1 MPGETHGV
9 ISLLPALVA
18 IGLTLKTRQ
27 VLLSLFAG
35 IWLGGTILTGYNPI
49 AGAARALEFV
59 VSNVTATWNM
69 KLLLFTFFV
78 GAMLGMIFLSGGMS
92 ALATRI
98 AERIQTRKQ
107 AEVGTATLGML
118 IFVDSYAS
126 TMITGS
132 VMRPITDTFEISRE
146 KLAYIL
152 DSTTSPT
159 ASVAVVSTWLGFEVG
174 LIRQQFTNLGIQ
186 ADPFVMFLKSLPFR
200 FYSLLA
206 MALVFIVILT
216 DWEFGPMKR
225 AEQRAEQ
232 TGKVLR
238 DDADPLIETQ
248 EDDIETPEDLD
259 PRWWYFAVPIV
270 TLVFMTGFSLLF
282 TGGLTVDAV
291 VTPLLGM
298 NFETLGNNLVQ
309 AISNAS
315 TANAI
320 LWAAFAGAGSILAI
334 LVGHAR
340 VGLEPVSDAIFEG
353 FKMVMFPVAVL
364 SLAWSIG
371 AVSQT
376 LGVGPFIVGISEGV
390 ITAAM
395 LPAIVFVS
403 SMLIAFSIGTS
414 WGTMGILFPVAVPL
428 AYQLG
433 APLPSAIGAI
443 LTGALFGDHCSPISD
458 TTVLSSMF
466 AASDHVDH
474 VNTQIPYAVLA
485 GVIATLLFL
494 ASGYGLPAV
503 PALLIGLVLLVGGA
517 YTLSE
522 HVDVGRFTVYDNDAD
537 LGVSDD

>member
-1 MPGETHGV
+1 MAGPETYGL

-18 IGLTLKTRQ
+18 IGLTLTTRQ

-35 IWLGGTILTGYNPI
+35 IWLGATIIVGYNPV

-69 KLLLFTFFV
+69 KLLLFTFLV

-98 AERIQTRKQ
+98 ADRIRTRKG
-107 AEVGTATLGML
+107 AELGTAGLGML

-132 VMRPITDTFEISRE
+132 VMRPITDQFDISRE

-174 LIRQQFTNLGIQ
+174 LIQQQFEALGIT
-186 ADPFVMFLKSLPFR
+186 ADPFVMFLQSIPFR

-206 MALVFIVILT
+206 MALVFVVILT
-216 DWEFGPMKR
+216 DWDFGPMQTAERR
-225 AEQRAEQ
+225 AEE

-248 EDDIETPEDLD
+248 EDDIVTPEHVD
-259 PRWWYFAVPIV
+259 PEWWYFAAPIV
-270 TLVFMTGFSLLF
+270 ALVGMTAFSLLY
-282 TGGLTVDAV
+282 TGGLTLDAV
-291 VTPLLGM
+291 FGADSLGALS
-298 NFETLGNNLVQ
+298 NALVD

-320 LWAAFAGAGSILAI
+320 LWASFTGAATILTI

-340 VGLEPVSDAIFEG
+340 IGLEPISDAIFEG

-371 AVSQT
+371 AVSQAM
-376 LGVGPFIVGISEGV
+376 GVGPFIVGIAEGV
-390 ITAAM
+390 ISAAM
-395 LPAIVFVS
+395 LPAIIFVAAVVIS
-403 SMLIAFSIGTS
+403 FSIGTS
-414 WGTMGILFPVAVPL
+414 WGTMGILFPVAIPL
-428 AYQLG
+428 AFNLG

-485 GVIATLLFL
+485 GLIATLLFL
-494 ASGYGLPAV
+494 ASGYGLPAF
-503 PALLIGLVLLVGGA
+503 PALAIGLVLLVGGA
-517 YTLSE
+517 YVFSE
-522 HVDVGRFTVYDNDAD
+522 HVDLGRVTVYDTDGD

>member
-1 MPGETHGV
+1 MSGETYGL

-18 IGLTLKTRQ
+18 IGLTLTTRQ

-35 IWLGGTILTGYNPI
+35 IWLGASIIVGYNPV

-69 KLLLFTFFV
+69 KLLLFTFLV

-92 ALATRI
+92 ALASRI
-98 AERIQTRKQ
+98 ADRIRTKKQ
-107 AEVGTATLGML
+107 AELGTSVLGML

-132 VMRPITDTFEISRE
+132 VMRPITDEFDVSRE

-174 LIRQQFTNLGIQ
+174 LIQQQFEALGIQ
-186 ADPFVMFLKSLPFR
+186 ADPFVMFLQSIPFR

-206 MALVFIVILT
+206 MALVFVVVLT
-216 DWEFGPMKR
+216 DWDFGPMEA

-248 EDDIETPEDLD
+248 EDDITTPPDVD
-259 PRWWYFAVPIV
+259 PKWWYFAAPIV
-270 TLVFMTGFSLLF
+270 ALVAMTGFSLLY
-282 TGGLTVDAV
+282 TGGLTFAGLFEPLVAGNVGAAGNAV
-291 VTPLLGM
+291 VD
-298 NFETLGNNLVQ
+298 

-320 LWAAFAGAGSILAI
+320 LWASFTGAFTILAI
-334 LVGHAR
+334 LVADAR
-340 VGLEPVSDAIFEG
+340 VGLEPISDAIFEG

-371 AVSQT
+371 AVSQAM
-376 LGVGPFIVGISEGV
+376 GVGPYIVGIAEG
-390 ITAAM
+390 IISPAM
-395 LPAIVFVS
+395 LPAIIFVS
-403 SMLIAFSIGTS
+403 AVLISFSIGTS
-414 WGTMGILFPVAVPL
+414 WGTMGILFPVAIPL
-428 AYQLG
+428 AHSLG

-474 VNTQIPYAVLA
+474 VNTQIPYALLA
-485 GVIATLLFL
+485 GSIATLLFL
-494 ASGYGLPAV
+494 ASGYGLPAL
-503 PALLIGLVLLVGGA
+503 PALGIGFVLLVTGA
-517 YTLSE
+517 YALSE
-522 HVDVGRFTVYDNDAD
+522 HADVGRVTVYDNDAD
-537 LGVSDD
+537 LGVAED

>member
-1 MPGETHGV
+1 MAGETYGL
-9 ISLLPALVA
+9 ISLLPAAVA
-18 IGLTLKTRQ
+18 IVLTLTTRQ

-35 IWLGGTILTGYNPI
+35 IWLGATIITGYNP
-49 AGAARALEFV
+49 ASGSARALEFV

-69 KLLLFTFFV
+69 KLLLFTFLV
-78 GAMLGMIFLSGGMS
+78 GAMLGLIFLSGGMS

-98 AERIQTRKQ
+98 AERIRTRKQ
-107 AEVGTATLGML
+107 AELGTSLLGML

-132 VMRPITDTFEISRE
+132 VMRPITDQFDISRE

-174 LIRQQFTNLGIQ
+174 LIQQQFEALNIA
-186 ADPFVMFLKSLPFR
+186 ADPFVMFLQSIPFR

-206 MALVFIVILT
+206 MALVFVVVLSGW
-216 DWEFGPMKR
+216 DFGPMQAAENR
-225 AEQRAEQ
+225 AEK

-248 EDDIETPEDLD
+248 EDDITTPEHVD
-259 PRWWYFAVPIV
+259 PEWWYFAAPIV
-270 TLVFMTGFSLLF
+270 ALVAMTAFSLLY
-282 TGGLTVDAV
+282 TGGLTLSG
-291 VTPLLGM
+291 LLGPLSAG
-298 NFETLGNNLVQ
+298 NLGGVSTALVD

-315 TANAI
+315 TADAI
-320 LWAAFAGAGSILAI
+320 LWASFTGVATILAI
-334 LVGHAR
+334 LLGHAR
-340 VGLEPVSDAIFEG
+340 IGLEPISDAMFEG

-364 SLAWSIG
+364 TLAWSIG
-371 AVSQT
+371 AVSQAM
-376 LGVGPFIVGISEGV
+376 GVGPFIVGIAEGI
-390 ITAAM
+390 ITPAM
-395 LPAIVFVS
+395 LPAIIFVAAAIIS
-403 SMLIAFSIGTS
+403 FSIGTS
-414 WGTMGILFPVAVPL
+414 WGTMGILFPVAIPL
-428 AYQLG
+428 AHTLG

-485 GVIATLLFL
+485 GAIATLLFL
-494 ASGYGLPAV
+494 ASGYGV
-503 PALLIGLVLLVGGA
+503 PALPALAVGFVVLVGSA
-517 YTLSE
+517 YVLSE
-522 HVDVGRFTVYDNDAD
+522 HVSLGGLAVYDNDAD

>member
-1 MPGETHGV
+1 MPGETYGV

-27 VLLSLFAG
+27 VLLSLFSG
-35 IWLGGTILTGYNPI
+35 IWLGGTILVGYNPI

-107 AEVGTATLGML
+107 AELGTSMLGML

-132 VMRPITDTFEISRE
+132 VMRPITDKFEISRE

-159 ASVAVVSTWLGFEVG
+159 ASIAVVSTWLGFEVG
-174 LIRQQFTNLGIQ
+174 LIRQQFENLGIQ
-186 ADPFVMFLKSLPFR
+186 ADPFVMFIQSLPFR
-200 FYSLLA
+200 FYSILA
-206 MALVFIVILT
+206 MALVFVVILT

-238 DDADPLIETQ
+238 DGADPLIETQ
-248 EDDIETPEDLD
+248 EDDIETPDHVE

-282 TGGLTVDAV
+282 TGGLTISGVL
-291 VTPLLGM
+291 TPLSNGNLGGLS
-298 NFETLGNNLVQ
+298 TALVD

-315 TANAI
+315 TADSI
-320 LWAAFAGAGSILAI
+320 LWAAFAASGSILAI

-340 VGLEPVSDAIFEG
+340 IGLEPVSDAIFEG

-376 LGVGPFIVGISEGV
+376 LGVGPYIVGISEGV

-395 LPAIVFVS
+395 LPAIVFVTS
-403 SMLIAFSIGTS
+403 VLISFAIGTS
-414 WGTMGILFPVAVPL
+414 WGTMGILFPVAIPL
-428 AYQLG
+428 AFNLG

-485 GVIATLLFL
+485 GSIATILFL
-494 ASGYGLPAV
+494 GSGYGLPAV
-503 PALLIGLVLLVGGA
+503 PALLIGFILLVGGA
-517 YTLSE
+517 YVLSE
-522 HVDVGRFTVYDNDAD
+522 HIDVARFSMYDNDAD

>member
-1 MPGETHGV
+1 MSGETYGL

-18 IGLTLKTRQ
+18 IGLTLTTRQ

-35 IWLGGTILTGYNPI
+35 IWLGASIIVGYNPV

-69 KLLLFTFFV
+69 KLLLFTFLV

-92 ALATRI
+92 ALASRI
-98 AERIQTRKQ
+98 ADRIRTKKQ
-107 AEVGTATLGML
+107 AELGTSVLGML

-132 VMRPITDTFEISRE
+132 VMRPITDEFDVSRE

-174 LIRQQFTNLGIQ
+174 LIQQQFEALGIQ
-186 ADPFVMFLKSLPFR
+186 ADPFVMFLQSIPFR

-206 MALVFIVILT
+206 MALVFVVVLT
-216 DWEFGPMKR
+216 DWDFGPMEA

-248 EDDIETPEDLD
+248 EDDITTPPDVD
-259 PRWWYFAVPIV
+259 PKWWYFAAPIV
-270 TLVFMTGFSLLF
+270 GLVAMTGFSLLY
-282 TGGLTVDAV
+282 TGGLTFAGLFEPLVAGNVGAAGNAV
-291 VTPLLGM
+291 VD
-298 NFETLGNNLVQ
+298 

-320 LWAAFAGAGSILAI
+320 LWASFTGAFTILAI
-334 LVGHAR
+334 LVADAR
-340 VGLEPVSDAIFEG
+340 VGLEPISDAIFEG

-371 AVSQT
+371 AVSQAM
-376 LGVGPFIVGISEGV
+376 GVGPYIVGIAEG
-390 ITAAM
+390 IISPAM
-395 LPAIVFVS
+395 LPAIIFVS
-403 SMLIAFSIGTS
+403 AVLISFSIGTS
-414 WGTMGILFPVAVPL
+414 WGTMGILFPVAIPL
-428 AYQLG
+428 AHSLG

-474 VNTQIPYAVLA
+474 VNTQIPYALLA
-485 GVIATLLFL
+485 GSIATLLFL
-494 ASGYGLPAV
+494 ASGYGLPAL
-503 PALLIGLVLLVGGA
+503 PALAIGFVLLVTGA
-517 YTLSE
+517 YALSE
-522 HVDVGRFTVYDNDAD
+522 HADVGRVTVYDNDAD
-537 LGVSDD
+537 LGVAEE

>member
-1 MPGETHGV
+1 MPGEYGL

-18 IGLTLKTRQ
+18 IGLTLTTRQ

-35 IWLGGTILTGYNPI
+35 IWLGATIMVGYNPV

-59 VSNVTATWNM
+59 VTNVTATWNM
-69 KLLLFTFFV
+69 KLLLFTFLV

-92 ALATRI
+92 ALASRI
-98 AERIQTRKQ
+98 ADRIRTRKQ
-107 AEVGTATLGML
+107 AELGTAGLGML

-132 VMRPITDTFEISRE
+132 VMRPITDEFDVSRE

-174 LIRQQFTNLGIQ
+174 LIQQQFEALDIQ
-186 ADPFVMFLKSLPFR
+186 ADPFVMFLQSIPFR

-206 MALVFIVILT
+206 MALVFVVVLT
-216 DWEFGPMKR
+216 DWEFGPMKA

-248 EDDIETPEDLD
+248 EDDIVTPPHVE
-259 PRWWYFAVPIV
+259 PNWWYFAAPIV
-270 TLVFMTGFSLLF
+270 ALVAMTGFSLLY
-282 TGGLTVDAV
+282 TGGLTLADVTAPLAAGNIGAAGNALVD
-291 VTPLLGM
+291 
-298 NFETLGNNLVQ
+298 

-320 LWAAFAGAGSILAI
+320 LWAAFTGAFTILAI

-340 VGLEPVSDAIFEG
+340 VGLEPISDAIFEG

-371 AVSQT
+371 AVSQAM
-376 LGVGPFIVGISEGV
+376 GVGPFIVGVAEGI
-390 ITAAM
+390 ITPAM
-395 LPAIVFVS
+395 LPAIIFVS
-403 SMLIAFSIGTS
+403 AVLISFSIGTS
-414 WGTMGILFPVAVPL
+414 WGTMGILFPVAIPL
-428 AYQLG
+428 AHSLG
-433 APLPSAIGAI
+433 APMPSAIGAI
-443 LTGALFGDHCSPISD
+443 LTGSLFGDHCSPISD

-474 VNTQIPYAVLA
+474 VNTQIPYALLA
-485 GVIATLLFL
+485 GTIAALLFL
-494 ASGYGLPAV
+494 ASGYGLPAL
-503 PALLIGLVLLVGGA
+503 PALAIGFVVLVGGA
-517 YTLSE
+517 YVLSE
-522 HVDVGRFTVYDNDAD
+522 HVDVGRVTVYDNDAD
-537 LGVSDD
+537 LGVSED

>member
-1 MPGETHGV
+1 MPAESYGL

-18 IGLTLKTRQ
+18 IGLTLATRQ

-35 IWLGGTILTGYNPI
+35 IWLGATILVGYNPVS
-49 AGAARALEFV
+49 GAARALEFV

-69 KLLLFTFFV
+69 KLLLFTFLV
-78 GAMLGMIFLSGGMS
+78 GAMLGMVFLSGGMS

-98 AERIQTRKQ
+98 ADRIRTRRQ
-107 AEVGTATLGML
+107 AELGTGVLGML

-132 VMRPITDTFEISRE
+132 VMRPITDQFDISRE

-174 LIRQQFTNLGIQ
+174 LIRDQFESLGIE
-186 ADPFVMFLKSLPFR
+186 ADPFVMFLQSIPFR

-206 MALVFIVILT
+206 MALVFVVILA
-216 DWEFGPMKR
+216 DWNFGPMQAAERR
-225 AEQRAEQ
+225 AEH
-232 TGKVLR
+232 TGEVLR
-238 DDADPLIETQ
+238 DDADPLIETREQ
-248 EDDIETPEDLD
+248 DIVTPDHVD
-259 PRWWYFAVPIV
+259 PRWWYFAAPIV
-270 TLVFMTGFSLLF
+270 ALVAMTGFSLLY
-282 TGGLTVDAV
+282 TGGLTWGALAGPLTDGNLSAASTVIVD
-291 VTPLLGM
+291 
-298 NFETLGNNLVQ
+298 

-315 TANAI
+315 TADAI
-320 LWAAFAGAGSILAI
+320 LWASFSGAATILAI

-340 VGLEPVSDAIFEG
+340 TGLEPVSDAIFEG

-371 AVSQT
+371 AVSQEM
-376 LGVGPFIVGISEGV
+376 GVGPFVVGIAEGI
-390 ITAAM
+390 ITPAV

-403 SMLIAFSIGTS
+403 AAIISFSIGTS

-428 AYQLG
+428 AHSLG

-443 LTGALFGDHCSPISD
+443 LTGSLFGDHCSPISD

-474 VNTQIPYAVLA
+474 VNTQIPYALLA
-485 GVIATLLFL
+485 GAIATLLFL
-494 ASGYGLPAV
+494 ASGFGV
-503 PALLIGLVLLVGGA
+503 PALPALLVGFAGLVGGA
-517 YTLSE
+517 YLLSE
-522 HVDVGRFTVYDNDAD
+522 HFDVGRFTVYDTDAD
-537 LGVSDD
+537 LGVSED

>member
-1 MPGETHGV
+1 MSGETYGL

-18 IGLTLKTRQ
+18 IGLTLTTRQ

-35 IWLGGTILTGYNPI
+35 IWLGASIIVGYNPV

-69 KLLLFTFFV
+69 KLLLFTFLV

-92 ALATRI
+92 ALASRI
-98 AERIQTRKQ
+98 ADRIRTKKQ
-107 AEVGTATLGML
+107 AELGTSVLGML

-132 VMRPITDTFEISRE
+132 VMRPITDEFDVSRE

-174 LIRQQFTNLGIQ
+174 LIQQQFEALGIQ
-186 ADPFVMFLKSLPFR
+186 ADPFVMFLQSIPFR

-206 MALVFIVILT
+206 MALVFVVVLT
-216 DWEFGPMKR
+216 DWDFGPMEA

-248 EDDIETPEDLD
+248 EDDITTPPDVD
-259 PRWWYFAVPIV
+259 PKWWYFAAPIV
-270 TLVFMTGFSLLF
+270 GLVAMTGFSLLY
-282 TGGLTVDAV
+282 TGGLTFAGLFEPLVAGNVGAAGNAV
-291 VTPLLGM
+291 VD
-298 NFETLGNNLVQ
+298 

-320 LWAAFAGAGSILAI
+320 LWASFTGAFTILAI
-334 LVGHAR
+334 LVADAR
-340 VGLEPVSDAIFEG
+340 VGLEPISDAIFEG

-371 AVSQT
+371 AVSQAM
-376 LGVGPFIVGISEGV
+376 GVGPYIVGIAEG
-390 ITAAM
+390 IISPAM
-395 LPAIVFVS
+395 LPAIIFVS
-403 SMLIAFSIGTS
+403 AVLISFSIGTS
-414 WGTMGILFPVAVPL
+414 WGTMGILFPVAIPL
-428 AYQLG
+428 AHSLG

-474 VNTQIPYAVLA
+474 VNTQIPYALLA
-485 GVIATLLFL
+485 GSIATLLFL
-494 ASGYGLPAV
+494 ASGYGLPAL
-503 PALLIGLVLLVGGA
+503 PALAIGFVLLVTGA
-517 YTLSE
+517 YALSE
-522 HVDVGRFTVYDNDAD
+522 HADVGRVTVYDNDAD
-537 LGVSDD
+537 LGVAED